1 MFSHLSFQGCNHAY
15 RETFNFAVI
24 QARVQ
29 GMLGDLS
36 GVHGRVKRDSG
47 EFHRALGKLIK
58 LERFLSYICCL
69 RLRLEFE
76 I

>member
-1 MFSHLSFQGCNHAY
+1 M
-15 RETFNFAVI
+15 I

-47 EFHRALGKLIK
+47 ELHRALG
-58 LERFLSYICCL
+58 
-69 RLRLEFE
+69 RLMKVLFQKELH
-76 I
+76 